1 MPEWIKDILVAIG
14 GDSVVLIGILTIFK
28 QLFIK
33 SFETGIE
40 TVFQK
45 NMEKYRDRL
54 SRSTRAYEM
63 ILDKEMKFYE
73 KTDSIFA
80 ELVPLA
86 HDIKRCFDKEE
97 RLKSEKCSQY
107 FWIHLKQ
114 YSGLYDKLKT
124 EILIHQAYIPGK
136 ISLSYTALSKTMYD
150 DVIYL
155 LDLGK
160 SVFENGN
167 DIDERI
173 IQERFDNFFNIVV
186 IPSALVKERL
196 QELSSS

>member
-1 MPEWIKDILVAIG
+1 MPEWIIDILVAIG
-14 GDSVVLIGILTIFK
+14 GGSVVLIGILTIFK

-33 SFETGIE
+33 SFESGIE

-45 NMEKYRDRL
+45 NMEKYRDKL

-97 RLKSEKCSQY
+97 RLKREKNSQY

-114 YSGLYDKLKT
+114 YSDLYDKLKT
-124 EILIHQAYIPGK
+124 EILIHQAYIPEK

-155 LDLGK
+155 LDIGK

-167 DIDERI
+167 DIDEKI
-173 IQERFDNFFNIVV
+173 IQERFDNFLSILV
-186 IPSALVKERL
+186 ISSALVKERL

>member
-14 GDSVVLIGILTIFK
+14 GGSVVLIGILTIFK

-33 SFETGIE
+33 SFETGME

-45 NMEKYRDRL
+45 NMEKYRDQL

-86 HDIKRCFDKEE
+86 HDIKRCFDKED
-97 RLKSEKCSQY
+97 RFKNEKCPQY
-107 FWIHLKQ
+107 FWIYLKQ
-114 YSGLYDKLKT
+114 YSDLYDKLKT

-155 LDLGK
+155 LDIGK
-160 SVFENGN
+160 SFFENGN
-167 DIDERI
+167 DIDEKI
-173 IQERFDNFFNIVV
+173 IQERFDNFLSILV

>member
-1 MPEWIKDILVAIG
+1 MPEWIKDILMAIG
-14 GDSVVLIGILTIFK
+14 GGSVVLIGILTVFK

-33 SFETGIE
+33 SFESGIE

-45 NMEKYRDRL
+45 NMEKYRDKL

-97 RLKSEKCSQY
+97 RLKSEKYSQY

-114 YSGLYDKLKT
+114 YSDLYDKLKT
-124 EILIHQAYIPGK
+124 EILIHQAYIPEK

-155 LDLGK
+155 LDIGK

-167 DIDERI
+167 DIDEKI
-173 IQERFDNFFNIVV
+173 IQERFDNFLSILV

>member
-1 MPEWIKDILVAIG
+1 MPEWIIDILVAIG
-14 GDSVVLIGILTIFK
+14 GGSVVLIGILTIFK

-33 SFETGIE
+33 SFESGIE

-45 NMEKYRDRL
+45 NMEKYRDKL

-86 HDIKRCFDKEE
+86 HDIKRCLDKEE
-97 RLKSEKCSQY
+97 RLKSEKYSQY

-114 YSGLYDKLKT
+114 YSDLYDKLKT
-124 EILIHQAYIPGK
+124 EILIHQAYIPEK

-155 LDLGK
+155 LDIGK

-167 DIDERI
+167 DIDEKI
-173 IQERFDNFFNIVV
+173 IQERFDNFLSILV